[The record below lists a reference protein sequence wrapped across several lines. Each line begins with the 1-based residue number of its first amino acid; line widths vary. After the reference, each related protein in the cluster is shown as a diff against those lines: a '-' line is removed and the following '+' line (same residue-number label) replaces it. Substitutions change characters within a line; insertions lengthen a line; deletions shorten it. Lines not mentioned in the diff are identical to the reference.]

1 MVPRTSDAMRTTTS
15 RNFSGPDISPFE
27 RQNAKI
33 LRSPLKLFGVVE
45 PETGDPPF
53 ALLCERRD
61 PDTLCGEGPTMADTA
76 LSAHAG
82 TGYFLITFLL
92 SPALIRR

>member
-1 MVPRTSDAMRTTTS
+1 MRTTTS

-61 PDTLCGEGPTMADTA
+61 TDTLFGEEPTMADTAPSA

-82 TGYFLITFLL
+82 TWYFLITFLP